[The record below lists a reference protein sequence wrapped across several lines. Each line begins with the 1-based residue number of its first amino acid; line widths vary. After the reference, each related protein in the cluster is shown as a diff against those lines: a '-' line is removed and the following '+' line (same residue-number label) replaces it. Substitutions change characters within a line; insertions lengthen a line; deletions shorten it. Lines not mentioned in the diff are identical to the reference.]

1 MDNTNARQAI
11 AKVLTDTTLFPV
23 NPNKLY
29 EIQDI
34 YEIVDAH
41 VPQDIQETVDD
52 FHKNISAFFTSNG
65 YKSTTETFRLYRNIE
80 KVPINP
86 KAKNPRHYYYVFL
99 ENVSAK

>member
-1 MDNTNARQAI
+1 MGNTNARQAI

-52 FHKNISAFFTSNG
+52 FHHNIRAFLNSNG
-65 YKSTTETFRLYRNIE
+65 YESPDGTYRLYRNIE
-80 KVPINP
+80 KIPINP

>member
-1 MDNTNARQAI
+1 MGNTNARQAI

-80 KVPINP
+80 KIPINP

-99 ENVSAK
+99 ENEPAK

>member
-1 MDNTNARQAI
+1 MDNITARQAI
-11 AKVLTDTTLFPV
+11 AKILTDTTLFPV

-65 YKSTTETFRLYRNIE
+65 YESPDGTYRLYRNIE
-80 KVPINP
+80 KIPKNP
-86 KAKNPRHYYYVFL
+86 KAKHLRYYYVFL
-99 ENVSAK
+99 ENEPAK